1 MFGLVYD
8 HVLKFY
14 HIICRTILVLYI
26 HFNYIVAST
35 GFLLFKRTMSEHLPT
50 PQQLRV
56 EAENLNRRGEE
67 AQRREGELEEQA
79 DRVHMA
85 ADTLEQYTIPNL
97 QQEFYNARENMSNL
111 EEEERESLIKQE
123 TCRFRA
129 RDLRAIELRLRAEAD
144 EKRAMAEEMRQES
157 GAQGMFGLQKDQ
169 MGFHRQAAPFNERAA
184 ALGQKAQVLE
194 REAEAAQTEANQNE
208 CEIERLLNHAMAR
221 AVYRREL
228 EEQRGNFEQRID
240 NARRQV
246 ENKRRERDD
255 LKVQETRLREEEG
268 VFCNKALDL
277 FDEAKKAEAKAEEI
291 EREAARPAWPL

>member
-67 AQRREGELEEQA
+67 AQRREGELEAQA

-85 ADTLEQYTIPNL
+85 ADSLEQYTIPNL

-129 RDLRAIELRLRAEAD
+129 RELRAIELRLRDEAD
-144 EKRAMAEEMRQES
+144 KKRAKAERMREES
-157 GAQGMFGLQKDQ
+157 GAQGMWGLIKGKGYILCISIIFPRND
-169 MGFHRQAAPFNERAA
+169 FFNIMDYEMS
-184 ALGQKAQVLE
+184 L
-194 REAEAAQTEANQNE
+194 
-208 CEIERLLNHAMAR
+208 
-221 AVYRREL
+221 
-228 EEQRGNFEQRID
+228 
-240 NARRQV
+240 
-246 ENKRRERDD
+246 
-255 LKVQETRLREEEG
+255 
-268 VFCNKALDL
+268 
-277 FDEAKKAEAKAEEI
+277 
-291 EREAARPAWPL
+291 

>member
-14 HIICRTILVLYI
+14 HIICRIILVLYI
-26 HFNYIVAST
+26 HFNYIVAFT
-35 GFLLFKRTMSEHLPT
+35 GLLLFKRRMSEDLKT

-129 RDLRAIELRLRAEAD
+129 RELRAIELRLRDEANK
-144 EKRAMAEEMRQES
+144 KRAKAERMREES
-157 GAQGMFGLQKDQ
+157 GAQGMWGLIKGKGYILCISIIFPRND
-169 MGFHRQAAPFNERAA
+169 FFNIMDYEMS
-184 ALGQKAQVLE
+184 L
-194 REAEAAQTEANQNE
+194 
-208 CEIERLLNHAMAR
+208 
-221 AVYRREL
+221 
-228 EEQRGNFEQRID
+228 
-240 NARRQV
+240 
-246 ENKRRERDD
+246 
-255 LKVQETRLREEEG
+255 
-268 VFCNKALDL
+268 
-277 FDEAKKAEAKAEEI
+277 
-291 EREAARPAWPL
+291 